1 MSEPKKGELVVEQ
14 IDPKTGEKKEVPFN
28 AEQAQA
34 VYDLQMIAHKQQA
47 AYQNQI
53 KQLQQQLK
61 EPKKVGFTWDGITYY
76 CPDCGAKET
85 LTSSHIDNEEYLD
98 NKCVSCE
105 GPSFKEFLQYRIYQ
119 YQNSF

>member
-1 MSEPKKGELVVEQ
+1 MSEPKKDDLVVEQ
-14 IDPKTGEKKEVPFN
+14 VDPETGEKKEIAFN

-53 KQLQQQLK
+53 KQLQQELNL
-61 EPKKVGFTWDGITYY
+61 PKKIGFTWDGITYY
-76 CPDCGAKET
+76 CPECGGLEKITPTA
-85 LTSSHIDNEEYLD
+85 LD
-98 NKCVSCE
+98 NKELLDDECSHCE
-105 GPSFKEFLQYRIYQ
+105 KALKSTFLQYRIYQ